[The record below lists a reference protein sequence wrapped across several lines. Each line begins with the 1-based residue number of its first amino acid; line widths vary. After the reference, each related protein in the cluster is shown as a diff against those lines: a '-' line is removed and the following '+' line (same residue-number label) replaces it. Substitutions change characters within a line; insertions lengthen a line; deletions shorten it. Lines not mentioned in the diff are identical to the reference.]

1 MTTMS
6 QHPSFR
12 ETANLRNA
20 LDWEELY
27 RILPPY
33 VLSCIRCAGIPVW
46 YRQEYDLVEEI
57 VQETVVRIFT
67 YTQKVERGKALPIHS
82 LQHFSRMV
90 AHNHCEDLRRKGC
103 RFTATSYD
111 EALADPDERSGNWVD
126 PIEQVLEDM
135 MLAHLF
141 PEVARRIAD
150 FPRKQRTALLIDL
163 ANLSDFDESV
173 DTTFTP
179 LEQAFLAVG
188 IHLVDYR
195 GPLSDDVA
203 ARSRHSASLSY
214 AYRRLRTETTV
225 QLRDLDLVA

>member
-1 MTTMS
+1 MATTS
-6 QHPSFR
+6 QPSSFAKN
-12 ETANLRNA
+12 ANLHSA
-20 LDWEELY
+20 PDWKELY
-27 RILPPY
+27 CILPPY
-33 VLSCIRCAGIPVW
+33 VRSCIRCAGISAW
-46 YRQEYDLVEEI
+46 HRQEYDIVEEI

-90 AHNHCEDLRRKGC
+90 AHNHCQDLRRKES

-111 EALADPDERSGNWVD
+111 EALLGPDEFSDNRVD

-135 MLAHLF
+135 MLAALF
-141 PEVARRIAD
+141 PEVARRIAA
-150 FPRKQRTALLIDL
+150 FPPKQRNALLVDL
-163 ANLSDFDESV
+163 ANLSVFDESA
-173 DTTFTP
+173 DGSFTP

-195 GPLSDDVA
+195 GPLPDDAA

-214 AYRRLRTETTV
+214 AYGRLRKETSV
-225 QLRDLDLVA
+225 QLRDLDFVA

>member
-20 LDWEELY
+20 LDWEDLY
-27 RILPPY
+27 HILPPY
-33 VLSCIRCAGIPVW
+33 VRSCIRCAGISAW
-46 YRQEYDLVEEI
+46 HRQEYDIVEEI

-67 YTQKVERGKALPIHS
+67 YTQKVEHGKALPIHS
-82 LQHFSRMV
+82 LQHFSRRV
-90 AHNHCEDLRRKGC
+90 AHNHCEDLRRKEP
-103 RFTATSYD
+103 RFTATAYD

-163 ANLSDFDESV
+163 ANLSVFDESV
-173 DTTFTP
+173 GAAFTP

-188 IHLVDYR
+188 IHLMDYR